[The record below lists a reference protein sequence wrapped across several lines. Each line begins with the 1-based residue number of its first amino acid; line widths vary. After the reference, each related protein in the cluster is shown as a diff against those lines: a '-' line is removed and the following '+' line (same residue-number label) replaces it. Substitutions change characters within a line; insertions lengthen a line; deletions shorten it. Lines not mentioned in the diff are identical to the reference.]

1 MADEHGVGIVLD
13 TPTWRANADWGALL
27 GYSPARLDGVNRRAV
42 EFLEVVRADA
52 DIALPEPQRRG
63 RMLRHRRAPHRGDL
77 LLLCALVRSVRE
89 LAKLS
94 ADEERRLLADV
105 HGVIADPFQ
114 AA

>member
-77 LLLCALVRSVRE
+77 WRVEPPR
-89 LAKLS
+89 LA
-94 ADEERRLLADV
+94 V
-105 HGVIADPFQ
+105 
-114 AA
+114 